1 MIGAII
7 GGATGLIQAG
17 AGAIQTHKA
26 NKALKKLSRPTYE
39 IPDEVLKNV
48 SQAER
53 MALQGMPEDQKMQY
67 VERMQQSQAGQL
79 SQMKTLGAGLRG
91 MAGIQQEQKEM
102 NKNLLSM
109 DAQARMQNMLQATHQ
124 RSILSDKKDEQW
136 SINEYQPY
144 MQKKNALEA
153 QKGAGIQNMFGGLST
168 VGQAAMNAFSLGGG
182 GGSNSSSQGQL
193 PSTANAIQNTDRP
206 MTRSIAPLT
215 TAPIPTRGLAGGTPS
230 GGGIGAGS
238 GGANFSQGS
247 GMFMSQPQ
255 TIPSINPSLNYPS
268 PPSQPVN
275 SYGFLGGLGGFTPN
289 TY

>member
-17 AGAIQTHKA
+17 AGAIQSYKA

-124 RSILSDKKDEQW
+124 RSILADKKDDQW
-136 SINEYQPY
+136 SINQYQPY

-153 QKGAGIQNMFGGLST
+153 QKGAGIQNMFGGLAT
-168 VGQAAMNAFSLGGG
+168 VGQSAMNAFSLGGG
-182 GGSNSSSQGQL
+182 GGSSSSQGQL
-193 PSTANAIQNTDRP
+193 PSTANMIKDTDRP
-206 MTRSIAPLT
+206 ITRSIAQIS
-215 TAPIPTRGLAGGTPS
+215 TAPMSRGLAGGTSYQTPPPPPMHPDNPY
-230 GGGIGAGS
+230 
-238 GGANFSQGS
+238 NF
-247 GMFMSQPQ
+247 
-255 TIPSINPSLNYPS
+255 LN
-268 PPSQPVN
+268 
-275 SYGFLGGLGGFTPN
+275 GLGGFTPN

>member
-26 NKALKKLSRPTYE
+26 NKGLKNLSRPTYE

-67 VERMQQSQAGQL
+67 VERMQQSQAGQV

-91 MAGIQQEQKEM
+91 MAGIGQEQREM

-109 DAQARMQNMLQATHQ
+109 DVQVRQQNMLQATNQ
-124 RSILSDKKDEQW
+124 RSLLAQKKDEQW
-136 SINEYQPY
+136 SINKYQPY

-153 QKGAGIQNMFGGLST
+153 QKGAGIQNMFGGLAT
-168 VGQAAMNAFSLGGG
+168 VGQAGMNAFSLGGG
-182 GGSNSSSQGQL
+182 LGGGSKTQDVSDMYSGGQSPFASAGMQMGNQSSQFAL
-193 PSTANAIQNTDRP
+193 PNA
-206 MTRSIAPLT
+206 
-215 TAPIPTRGLAGGTPS
+215 
-230 GGGIGAGS
+230 GI
-238 GGANFSQGS
+238 N
-247 GMFMSQPQ
+247 M
-255 TIPSINPSLNYPS
+255 
-268 PPSQPVN
+268 
-275 SYGFLGGLGGFTPN
+275 YGR
-289 TY
+289 